1 MRRILVIIGVL
12 GIISSALLSG
22 FYIFVK
28 TNFIANGPL
37 LDSKIILISK
47 GKSVSGIGHQL
58 QREGIISNRELFI
71 LGFRLFGENKPLRAG
86 EFAFEPGM
94 SNAEVISHIQFG
106 KTVVHKVTFAEG
118 LSSSEIVRILAETP
132 NLIGSIRRLPAEG
145 SLLPETYHF
154 SFGDSRADIINRMQN
169 AMKKF
174 MKGAWSNRTAGLPL
188 KNPKEALVLASIIEK
203 ETGVQEE
210 RSHVAAVFIN
220 RLRIGMPLQ
229 SDPTVIF
236 GVTMGQRSLGR
247 AISKADL
254 RRVTA
259 YNTYLIKGLPPG
271 PITNP
276 GSASILAALHPKNSK
291 DLYFVANG
299 KGGHA
304 FSSSFEEHKKN
315 VVNWRKV
322 RIKKR
327 NTIN

>member
-1 MRRILVIIGVL
+1 MRRVLVIIGVL
-12 GIISSALLSG
+12 GFISTALLG
-22 FYIFVK
+22 GAYIFVK
-28 TNFIANGPL
+28 ASFKVKGPL
-37 LDSKIILISK
+37 LVSKTILISN
-47 GKSVSGIGHQL
+47 GESVSGIGHQL
-58 QREGIISNRELFI
+58 RREGVINNLDLFVWG
-71 LGFRLFGENKPLRAG
+71 LRLFGGNKPLRAG

-94 SNAEVISHIQFG
+94 SNAEIISHIQSG

-118 LSSSEIVRILAETP
+118 LTSIEIVRVLAETP
-132 NLIGSIRRLPAEG
+132 NLIGSIQILPPEG

-154 SFGDSRADIINRMQN
+154 SFGNSRSDIINRMQK

-174 MKGAWSNRTAGLPL
+174 IAQAWSSRSPDLPL
-188 KNPKEALVLASIIEK
+188 KNRTEALVLASIIEK
-203 ETGVQEE
+203 ETSVEQE

-236 GVTMGQRSLGR
+236 GITMGQRPLGR

-254 RRVTA
+254 RKATA
-259 YNTYLIKGLPPG
+259 YNTYFIRGLPPG

-315 VVNWRKV
+315 VLNWRKV
-322 RIKKR
+322 RNKKR
-327 NTIN
+327 NVIK

>member
-1 MRRILVIIGVL
+1 MRRGLVIIGIL
-12 GIISSALLSG
+12 GVISTALLSG
-22 FYIFVK
+22 AYIFVRASFK
-28 TNFIANGPL
+28 VKGPL
-37 LDSKIILISK
+37 LVSKTILISN

-58 QREGIISNRELFI
+58 RREGVINNPELFMW
-71 LGFRLFGENKPLRAG
+71 GFRLFGGNKPLRAG

-118 LSSSEIVRILAETP
+118 LTSMEILRVLAGTP
-132 NLIGSIRRLPAEG
+132 NLTGSIQTLPPEG

-154 SFGDSRADIINRMQN
+154 SFGDSRSDIIDRMQK

-174 MKGAWSNRTAGLPL
+174 ITEAWSSRTPGLPL
-188 KNPKEALVLASIIEK
+188 KNPAEALILASIIEK
-203 ETGVQEE
+203 ETSVEQE
-210 RSHVAAVFIN
+210 RSHVAGVFIN

-236 GVTMGQRSLGR
+236 GITMGQRPLGR
-247 AISKADL
+247 PISKADL
-254 RRVTA
+254 RKATA
-259 YNTYLIKGLPPG
+259 YNTYSIKGLPPG

-276 GSASILAALHPKNSK
+276 GSAAILAALNPKNSK
-291 DLYFVANG
+291 DLYFVADG

-315 VVNWRKV
+315 VLNWRKV
-322 RIKKR
+322 RAKKR
-327 NTIN
+327 NAID